1 MRSARILI
9 VCTAN
14 ACRSPTVELIT
25 ARALSAYGLP
35 ATVSSAGTRGGPTPV
50 HRFTVEAASQIG
62 IDLTR
67 HRPRRVTPS
76 IVESDGRDLVLTMT
90 REHARE
96 LLAES
101 PGASGRTFT
110 LPELER
116 LARALGIDPL
126 TSSLEDWIAA
136 LDSLRSLEL
145 GSGSAADDVPDP
157 YGGPRHGH
165 RAMVSYVAE
174 LTESWV
180 PNLAASTDPATF
192 TNS

>member
-1 MRSARILI
+1 
-9 VCTAN
+9 
-14 ACRSPTVELIT
+14 
-25 ARALSAYGLP
+25 
-35 ATVSSAGTRGGPTPV
+35 
-50 HRFTVEAASQIG
+50 
-62 IDLTR
+62 
-67 HRPRRVTPS
+67 
-76 IVESDGRDLVLTMT
+76 MT

-157 YGGPRHGH
+157 YGPFYFYCFAFNKSFSDGLYGF
-165 RAMVSYVAE
+165 VI
-174 LTESWV
+174 
-180 PNLAASTDPATF
+180 
-192 TNS
+192 NSG